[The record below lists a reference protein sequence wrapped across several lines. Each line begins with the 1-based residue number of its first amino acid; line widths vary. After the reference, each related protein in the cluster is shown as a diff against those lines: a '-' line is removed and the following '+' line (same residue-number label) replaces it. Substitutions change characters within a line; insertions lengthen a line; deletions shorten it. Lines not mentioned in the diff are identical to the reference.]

1 VSPAALNVKDAA
13 AYLGVTA
20 DWLARSDC
28 PRVRLGRLVRYRV
41 VDLDAFLAARLT
53 HGTAA

>member
-1 VSPAALNVKDAA
+1 MSPAALNVKDAA

-53 HGTAA
+53 HGSAA